1 MLLREIIMFN
11 QYNLQARIAP
21 AIICAIPILLFQY
34 FFLSQEI
41 SNFLVFLGNLKFAGD
56 FTISIVILY
65 FISQVNRY
73 FSKTFFEKE
82 EIYMPTTDF
91 LLISNSEYSNE
102 YKVKIYKKLEKD
114 FGLKLPIEKEQ
125 KENEINSRKRIS
137 EIMSLAR
144 KKVGSGKLLLQHN
157 IEYGFWRNLIGGTI
171 FAALFS
177 GITTYFSYT
186 ESNKALFFISIILLI
201 FYLFIFIFNKIIIG
215 RFGKMYARV
224 LIQEYMGMKL

>member
-1 MLLREIIMFN
+1 MFN
-11 QYNLQARIAP
+11 QYNLKARIFP
-21 AIICAIPILLFQY
+21 TIICAIPILLFQY
-34 FFLSQEI
+34 FFLSEEI
-41 SNFLVFLGNLKFAGD
+41 SIFLAFLGNLKFTGD

-65 FISQVNRY
+65 FVSQINRL
-73 FSKTFFEKE
+73 FSKTFFEKK

-102 YKVKIYKKLEKD
+102 YKVKIYEKLEKD

-125 KENEINSRKRIS
+125 KENEIYSRKRIS

-171 FAALFS
+171 FAVLFS
-177 GITTYFSYT
+177 GITTYFSYS
-186 ESNKALFFISIILLI
+186 ESNKTLLFVSIILLI
-201 FYLFIFIFNKIIIG
+201 IYLLILIFNKFIIG
-215 RFGKMYARV
+215 RLGKMYARV
-224 LIQEYMGMKL
+224 LIQEYMEMKLE

>member
-1 MLLREIIMFN
+1 MFN
-11 QYNLQARIAP
+11 QYNLKARIFP
-21 AIICAIPILLFQY
+21 TIICAIPILLFQY
-34 FFLSQEI
+34 FFLSEKI
-41 SNFLVFLGNLKFAGD
+41 SIFLTFLGNLKFAGD

-65 FISQVNRY
+65 FVSQINRL
-73 FSKTFFEKE
+73 FSKTFFEKK

-102 YKVKIYKKLEKD
+102 YKVKIYEKLEKD

-125 KENEINSRKRIS
+125 KKNEIYSRKRIS

-171 FAALFS
+171 FAVLFS
-177 GITTYFSYT
+177 GITTYFSYS
-186 ESNKALFFISIILLI
+186 ESNKTLLFVSIILLI
-201 FYLFIFIFNKIIIG
+201 IYLLILIFNKFIIG

-224 LIQEYMGMKL
+224 LIQEYMGMKLE

>member
-1 MLLREIIMFN
+1 MFN
-11 QYNLQARIAP
+11 QYNLKARIFP
-21 AIICAIPILLFQY
+21 TIICAIPILFFQY

-41 SNFLVFLGNLKFAGD
+41 SIFLEFLGNLKFTGFLGNLKFTGD
-56 FTISIVILY
+56 FTITIVILY
-65 FISQVNRY
+65 FVSQINRF

-102 YKVKIYKKLEKD
+102 YKVKIYEKLEKD

-125 KENEINSRKRIS
+125 KKNEINSRKRIS

-171 FAALFS
+171 FAVLFS
-177 GITTYFSYT
+177 GINLTDILSTYFNLQQVY
-186 ESNKALFFISIILLI
+186 NW
-201 FYLFIFIFNKIIIG
+201 
-215 RFGKMYARV
+215 
-224 LIQEYMGMKL
+224 

>member
-1 MLLREIIMFN
+1 MFN
-11 QYNLQARIAP
+11 QYNLQARIFP
-21 AIICAIPILLFQY
+21 TIICAIPILLFQY
-34 FFLSQEI
+34 FFLSEEI
-41 SNFLVFLGNLKFAGD
+41 SIFLVFLGKLKIAGD
-56 FTISIVILY
+56 ITISIVILY
-65 FISQVNRY
+65 FVSQINRF

-102 YKVKIYKKLEKD
+102 YKVKIYEKLEKD

-125 KENEINSRKRIS
+125 KKNEINSRKRIS

-171 FAALFS
+171 FAVLFS
-177 GITTYFSYT
+177 GITTYFSYS
-186 ESNKALFFISIILLI
+186 ESNKTLLFVSIILLI
-201 FYLFIFIFNKIIIG
+201 IYLLILIFNKFIIG

-224 LIQEYMGMKL
+224 LIQEYMGMKLE

>member
-1 MLLREIIMFN
+1 MFN
-11 QYNLQARIAP
+11 QYNLQARFFP
-21 AIICAIPILLFQY
+21 TIICAIPILLFQY
-34 FFLSQEI
+34 FFLSEEI
-41 SNFLVFLGNLKFAGD
+41 STFIAFLGNLKFVGD
-56 FTISIVILY
+56 FTISTVILY
-65 FISQVNRY
+65 FVSQINRF

-102 YKVKIYKKLEKD
+102 YKVKIYEKLEKD

-125 KENEINSRKRIS
+125 KENEIYSRKRIS

-171 FAALFS
+171 FAVLFS
-177 GITTYFSYT
+177 GITTYYSHA
-186 ESNKALFFISIILLI
+186 EGNKTLFFVSIILLI
-201 FYLFIFIFNKIIIG
+201 FYLLIFIFNKFIIG

-224 LIQEYMGMKL
+224 LIQEYMEMKLE